1 MTDEA
6 PAKKAP
12 AKKAPAKK
20 APAKKAPAKKTPP
33 KKTAAKKAP
42 AKKAAAKKA
51 APAKKVAVPEPS
63 PDAADLSLR
72 DPDFVTKVLPFLR
85 VVMKK
90 YFRSDVRDID
100 RIPAEGGVL
109 IVSNHSGGLMPMDVP
124 IIAVA
129 FDEHFGSDRAIYT
142 LAHDM
147 LFTGAAGAP
156 MRKAGFVNATREN
169 AHRILT
175 SGAVTIVFPGGD
187 FDSFRPTRKQS
198 KIDFNGRT
206 GYVRTALEA
215 DVPIVPVVSIGG
227 QESQLYL
234 WHGEPLAKLFGLQ
247 KLMRSDYFP
256 VSLGFPF
263 GLTFAFPP
271 NLPLPSKIV
280 TQVLDPIDIR
290 VEFGDE
296 PDVSEVDAEIRRRM
310 QDALDRLSKARR
322 FPIIG

>member
-1 MTDEA
+1 VTEQQA
-6 PAKKAP
+6 A
-12 AKKAPAKK
+12 
-20 APAKKAPAKKTPP
+20 AKKAPAKKTAAKKAPP

-42 AKKAAAKKA
+42 VKKA
-51 APAKKVAVPEPS
+51 APVPEPS
-63 PDAADLSLR
+63 ADAADLSLR
-72 DPDFVTKVLPFLR
+72 DPDFLTKVMPFLR
-85 VVMKK
+85 LVMKK
-90 YFRSDVRDID
+90 YFRSDVRDIG
-100 RIPAEGGVL
+100 RVPEEGGVL

-124 IIAVA
+124 IVAVA
-129 FDEHFGSDRAIYT
+129 FDEHFGPDRAIYT

-187 FDSFRPTRKQS
+187 FDSFRPTSKQAL
-198 KIDFNGRT
+198 IDFNGRT

-215 DVPIVPVVSIGG
+215 DVPIVPIVSIGG

-271 NLPLPSKIV
+271 NLPLPTKIT
-280 TQVLDPIDIR
+280 TQVLDPVHIR
-290 VEFGDE
+290 AEFGDD
-296 PDVSEVDAEIRRRM
+296 PDIAEVDAEIRSRM
-310 QDALDRLSKARR
+310 QEALDRLSQARR

>member
-1 MTDEA
+1 M
-6 PAKKAP
+6 
-12 AKKAPAKK
+12 
-20 APAKKAPAKKTPP
+20 
-33 KKTAAKKAP
+33 TAAKKAP
-42 AKKAAAKKA
+42 AKKTAAKKV
-51 APAKKVAVPEPS
+51 PAKKTAAKKTAARKTVVPEPS

-72 DPDFVTKVLPFLR
+72 DPDFVAKVLPFLR
-85 VVMKK
+85 LVMKK
-90 YFRSDVRDID
+90 YFRSEVRDIA
-100 RIPAEGGVL
+100 RVPKEGGVL

-129 FDEHFGSDRAIYT
+129 FDEHFGSDRPIFT

-147 LFTGAAGAP
+147 LFTGAAGPP
-156 MRKAGFVNATREN
+156 MRKAGFVKATREN
-169 AHRILT
+169 AHNVLT

-187 FDSFRPTRKQS
+187 FDSFRPTRKQGQ
-198 KIDFNGRT
+198 IDFNGRT

-227 QESQLYL
+227 QESQLFL

-247 KLMRSDYFP
+247 KLMRSEYFP

-271 NLPLPSKIV
+271 NLPLPAKIV
-280 TQVLDPIDIR
+280 TQVLEPIDIR
-290 VEFGDE
+290 AEFGDD
-296 PDVSEVDAEIRRRM
+296 PDVAEVDAEIRSRM
-310 QDALDRLSKARR
+310 QDALDRLSRARR

>member
-1 MTDEA
+1 VTDAE
-6 PAKKAP
+6 
-12 AKKAPAKK
+12 
-20 APAKKAPAKKTPP
+20 PP
-33 KKTAAKKAP
+33 VAAEELP
-42 AKKAAAKKA
+42 G
-51 APAKKVAVPEPS
+51 
-63 PDAADLSLR
+63 ADLSLR
-72 DPDFVTKVLPFLR
+72 DPEFVGKVLPFLR
-85 VVMKK
+85 LVMKK
-90 YFRSDVRDID
+90 YFRSEVRDID
-100 RIPAEGGVL
+100 RIPAEGGAL

-129 FDEHFGSDRAIYT
+129 FHDHFGLERPIYT

-147 LFTGAAGAP
+147 LFTGAAGPP
-156 MRKAGFVNATREN
+156 MRAAGFVNATRDN
-169 AHRILT
+169 AHKVLR

-187 FDSFRPTRKQS
+187 YDSFRPTRKQGE
-198 KIDFNGRT
+198 IDFNGRT

-247 KLMRSDYFP
+247 KLMRSEYFP

-271 NLPLPSKIV
+271 NLPLPTKIV
-280 TQVLDPIDIR
+280 TQVLEPIDLR
-290 VEFGDE
+290 AEFGDD
-296 PDVSEVDAEIRRRM
+296 PDVAEVDEEVRRRM
-310 QDALDRLSKARR
+310 QDALDRLSRERR

>member
-1 MTDEA
+1 MTT
-6 PAKKAP
+6 AKS
-12 AKKAPAKK
+12 
-20 APAKKAPAKKTPP
+20 T
-33 KKTAAKKAP
+33 KKTAAKKT
-42 AKKAAAKKA
+42 AAKKTA
-51 APAKKVAVPEPS
+51 AKKVAVPEPS
-63 PDAADLSLR
+63 PGSADLSLR
-72 DPDFVTKVLPFLR
+72 DPDFVAKVLPFLR
-85 VVMKK
+85 LVMKK
-90 YFRSDVRDID
+90 YFRSEVRDIG
-100 RIPAEGGVL
+100 RVPAEGGVL

-129 FDEHFGSDRAIYT
+129 LDEHFGPDRALFT

-147 LFTGAAGAP
+147 LFTGAAGPP

-187 FDSFRPTRKQS
+187 YDSFRPTRKQAE
-198 KIDFNGRT
+198 IDFNGRT
-206 GYVRTALEA
+206 GYVRTALQA

-234 WHGEPLAKLFGLQ
+234 WHGEPLARLFGLQ
-247 KLMRSDYFP
+247 KLMRSEYFP

-271 NLPLPSKIV
+271 NLPLPTKIV
-280 TQVLDPIDIR
+280 TQVLEPVDVR
-290 VEFGDE
+290 AEFGDD
-296 PDVSEVDAEIRRRM
+296 PDIAAVDAEIRSRM
-310 QDALDRLSKARR
+310 QDALDRLSQSRR